1 MRQRL
6 KRASAALATHAL
18 LVRHHLLR
26 WLDSPHRRHLLVVLP
41 LLLAI
46 SIFYEFMAS
55 SGTFRDLRGPQHY
68 SAMAEGFER
77 GHLYVPFKPSAKLLR
92 QEDPFHP
99 SNKPLWIWDAT
110 LYKGHYYFYWGPVP
124 ALLLW
129 AWKALTTQSKVSDQ
143 TLTLLFMLGRLYA
156 GAALILGL
164 GRVVR
169 GREPAWLVAA
179 AIAIFGLT
187 SPIPFIIARPRVYEA
202 CLAAG
207 QCFLFCGLAL
217 AFWGLVQPHR
227 RTLKFVLAGTCW
239 GLAIG
244 SRVTMVIPVPLLIL
258 ATSAMVWLRVDRSRW
273 RLLIN
278 TLALGTPA
286 ALALGAYALYNYA
299 RFDSFTEFGTTWQ
312 ASLQK
317 FVTNRVFVLPNI
329 YSYLFA
335 PVIWSCRF
343 PFVMAMRGRPLP
355 SWIDWPRD
363 YTISELV
370 GGVLILSAWCWLML
384 VAVFRPL
391 AAAVVRVKS
400 SALANPYSLT
410 TTDLWATVCSLSIV
424 LSMWPVL
431 GLWEAS
437 MRYPGDAIG
446 GVIVAA
452 TIAAFWLRR
461 RADSSDKR
469 FLRLGTRAFLILL
482 ATYTIVVGSLSG
494 VASYGDPFKLNNPD
508 LYQSLQETWS
518 FCRTDS

>member
-1 MRQRL
+1 MHDRL
-6 KRASAALATHAL
+6 RRAGPTLHASLAH
-18 LVRHHLLR
+18 VRMASVR
-26 WLDSPHRRHLLVVLP
+26 WMLSPHRRHLLVALPVL
-41 LLLAI
+41 LSI
-46 SIFYEFMAS
+46 SIFYAFMAS
-55 SGTFRDLRGPQHY
+55 SGTFRDLRGQRHY
-68 SAMAEGFER
+68 SQMAEGFER
-77 GHLYVPFKPSAKLLR
+77 GHLYIRKEPSAKLLR

-129 AWKALTTQSKVSDQ
+129 AWKAMTTQGKVSDQ
-143 TLTLLFMLGRLYA
+143 TLTLIFMLGRLYA

-164 GRVVR
+164 ARQVR
-169 GREPAWLVAA
+169 AREPAWLVGL
-179 AIAIFGLT
+179 AIAVFGLT
-187 SPIPFIIARPRVYEA
+187 SPIPFIIARPFVYEA

-217 AFWGLVQPHR
+217 AFWGLVRPR
-227 RTLKFVLAGTCW
+227 LRTLAFVLAGTCW

-244 SRVTMVIPVPLLIL
+244 SRVTMVIPIPLLIV
-258 ATSAMVWLRVDRSRW
+258 ATAASVWLRFDRSYPK
-273 RLLIN
+273 LLTN

-286 ALALGAYALYNYA
+286 ALALGGYALYNDA
-299 RFDSFTEFGTTWQ
+299 RFDSLFEFGTTWQ

-317 FVTNRVFVLPNI
+317 FITNRVFIIPNI

-355 SWIDWPRD
+355 SWIEWPKD
-363 YTISELV
+363 YAIFELV

-384 VAVFRPL
+384 VVVYRLLAAGTAYLKRRPL
-391 AAAVVRVKS
+391 D
-400 SALANPYSLT
+400 NPYTLT
-410 TTDLWATVCSLSIV
+410 TLDLWATVCSLSIL

-446 GVIVAA
+446 GVAIA
-452 TIAAFWLRR
+452 TTLAAFWLRR
-461 RADSSDKR
+461 RADASGNRIVSV
-469 FLRLGTRAFLILL
+469 GTRALLISL
-482 ATYTIVVGSLSG
+482 AVQTTVVGALSG
-494 VASYGDPFKLNNPD
+494 VASYGDPFKKNNPE
-508 LYQSLQETWS
+508 LYRRLQRAVS
-518 FCRTDS
+518 FCRTDA